1 MKKKTSTTRKTKALN
16 KPIVKRRG
24 IAVSWEERKF
34 KLTDEYVTAVKN
46 LLLAELRMM
55 REVYSETAEHWQ
67 IAVAQVNDMA
77 KANYLEVM
85 FGAKEDKRWLK
96 RQGQIFVELP

>member
-1 MKKKTSTTRKTKALN
+1 MKKKTSPTRKTKALN
-16 KPIVKRRG
+16 KPIVKRSG
-24 IAVSWEERKF
+24 ITALWEERKF

-55 REVYSETAEHWQ
+55 REVYSETAECWQ
-67 IAVAQVNDMA
+67 CAVAQVNDMS
-77 KANYLEVM
+77 KAGYLEVM

-96 RQGQIFVELP
+96 RKGQIFVELP